1 LNYPRPVI
9 PEKVEKKLKKRDE
22 VNSVRLN
29 IKPLEALQGL
39 FCA

>member
-9 PEKVEKKLKKRDE
+9 PEIVEKKDE